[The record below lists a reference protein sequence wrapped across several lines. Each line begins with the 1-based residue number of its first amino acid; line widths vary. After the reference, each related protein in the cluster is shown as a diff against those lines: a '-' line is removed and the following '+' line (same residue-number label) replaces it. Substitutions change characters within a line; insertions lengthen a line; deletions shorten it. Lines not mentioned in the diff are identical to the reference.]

1 MRGTIGCWWWWVV
14 LLLSCSLVSAHAKP
28 VDSNASFD
36 TLVQQG
42 IREVYDLR
50 FEEAEKDFKSVRSL
64 RPHDPAGP
72 FFLAMVD
79 WWRIVIDMDN
89 TSYDEKFYG
98 EMDDVVAMC
107 DSILEKNP
115 NDVNAIFFKGGA
127 IGFRG
132 RLKFHRN
139 DYIAAANAGRLA
151 LPLVQTASELDPD
164 NYDILLGTGMYN
176 YFAEVIPQEYPYI
189 KPLLLFIPSGD
200 RKKGLEQLTL
210 AAEKGKYAS
219 VETWYFLLQ
228 IYFYYEKDYP
238 KALGIAQ
245 QLVHRFPDNVL
256 FERYLGRCESVLGDW
271 YATRAVFEDV
281 AKRAQEGKRGYG
293 PNAEREAEYYIGM
306 GFMNARNDEAALQH
320 FFRCDELSRSLDTRD
335 ASGFMVMAN
344 LKAGMIF
351 DLQGKRDL
359 ALAQYQKVL
368 DMKEFK
374 DSHTQAEQYLKTPAT
389 Y

>member
-1 MRGTIGCWWWWVV
+1 MRVINVLPLFVMGLLCSV
-14 LLLSCSLVSAHAKP
+14 LLPGKARSA
-28 VDSNASFD
+28 DSNASVD
-36 TLVQQG
+36 ALVQEG
-42 IREVYDLR
+42 ISEVYNLR
-50 FEEAEKDFKSVRSL
+50 FEEAEKDFSTLCAL

-72 FFLAMVD
+72 FFLAMID
-79 WWRIVIDMDN
+79 WWRIVIDIDN
-89 TSYDEKFYG
+89 TQYDDRFYG
-98 EMDDVVAMC
+98 EMDNVVAMC
-107 DSILEKNP
+107 DSILERNP

-127 IGFRG
+127 IGFKG

-139 DYIAAANAGRLA
+139 DYLAAANAGRLA

-176 YFAEVIPQEYPYI
+176 YFAEVIPEEYPYI

-200 RKKGLEQLTL
+200 KKKGLEQLTL

-256 FERYLGRCESVLGDW
+256 FERYLGRCESVVGDW
-271 YATRAVFEDV
+271 YATRTVFEDV
-281 AKRAQEGKRGYG
+281 AKRAHEGKRGYG
-293 PNAEREAEYYIGM
+293 ANAEREAEYYIGM
-306 GFMNARNDEAALQH
+306 GYMNSRNYDAALQH
-320 FFRCDELSRSLDTRD
+320 FFRCDELSRLLDNRET
-335 ASGFMVMAN
+335 SGFMVMAN
-344 LKAGMIF
+344 LKAGMVF
-351 DLQGKRDL
+351 DIQGKRDL

-368 DMKEFK
+368 EMKEFK
-374 DSHTQAEQYLKTPAT
+374 DSHSQAEQYLKSPAV